1 MAEAPPKRPADAEQP
16 AVVKKYAN
24 RRLYNTATSSYVT
37 LDELSR
43 MVRAGRHFVV
53 YDAKT
58 GEDLTRS
65 ILTQIILEED
75 SKGRNLLPINF
86 LRQLIGYYD
95 DSLRAFLPRYLELSM
110 ENFAANQEQIRRY
123 IEGTFGQFFPLG
135 QFEDMARQNMALF
148 QRAATMFA
156 PPKPSGNA
164 ADGPGEDNSASAH
177 EPARR
182 PALRHLRRNQGAQR
196 QDRGSAKADLRA
208 GRDPGAEGVSG
219 LATDTAGLFG
229 RLRPDSHARSPTRS
243 DLTGRYQGLCKAARP
258 GQRACELAAVLPPF
272 PGAKSAPDNVRI
284 ILAPP
289 HGDLGRDRRVGSLRS
304 PR

>member
-1 MAEAPPKRPADAEQP
+1 MAEAPPKRQANADQP

-37 LDELSR
+37 LDQLSR
-43 MVRAGRHFVV
+43 MVRGGQHFVV

-123 IEGTFGQFFPLG
+123 IEGTFGQFFPMG

-148 QRAATMFA
+148 QRAATMFT
-156 PPKPSGNA
+156 PLKPSGNA
-164 ADGPGEDNSASAH
+164 ADDPSEEGNAAAH
-177 EPARR
+177 EPP
-182 PALRHLRRNQGAQR
+182 PATTLPDTSAEIKALSDKIEDLQKQICALVEAQTPK
-196 QDRGSAKADLRA
+196 D
-208 GRDPGAEGVSG
+208 
-219 LATDTAGLFG
+219 
-229 RLRPDSHARSPTRS
+229 
-243 DLTGRYQGLCKAARP
+243 
-258 GQRACELAAVLPPF
+258 
-272 PGAKSAPDNVRI
+272 
-284 ILAPP
+284 
-289 HGDLGRDRRVGSLRS
+289 
-304 PR
+304 

>member
-1 MAEAPPKRPADAEQP
+1 MAETPPKRQANADQP

-43 MVRAGRHFVV
+43 MVRAGQHFVV
-53 YDAKT
+53 YDAKS

-123 IEGTFGQFFPLG
+123 IEGTFGQFFPIG

-148 QRAATMFA
+148 QRAATMFT
-156 PPKPSGNA
+156 PRTPGNA
-164 ADGPGEDNSASAH
+164 AD
-177 EPARR
+177 
-182 PALRHLRRNQGAQR
+182 
-196 QDRGSAKADLRA
+196 
-208 GRDPGAEGVSG
+208 DPGDEDSAAGHEFSSAMTPADTSAEIKALSDKIEDLQKQICALVE
-219 LATDTAGLFG
+219 
-229 RLRPDSHARSPTRS
+229 AR
-243 DLTGRYQGLCKAARP
+243 
-258 GQRACELAAVLPPF
+258 
-272 PGAKSAPDNVRI
+272 APKE
-284 ILAPP
+284 
-289 HGDLGRDRRVGSLRS
+289 
-304 PR
+304 

>member
-1 MAEAPPKRPADAEQP
+1 MAEAPPRREADADQP

-43 MVRAGRHFVV
+43 MVRAGQHFVV

-75 SKGRNLLPINF
+75 SKGRNLLPIKF

-123 IEGTFGQFFPLG
+123 LEGTFGQFFPMS

-148 QRAATMFA
+148 QRAATIFSPVRPA
-156 PPKPSGNA
+156 GNA
-164 ADGPGEDNSASAH
+164 ADHPGHESNAAGHEAS
-177 EPARR
+177 
-182 PALRHLRRNQGAQR
+182 
-196 QDRGSAKADLRA
+196 
-208 GRDPGAEGVSG
+208 
-219 LATDTAGLFG
+219 LATAPADTSAEIKAL
-229 RLRPDSHARSPTRS
+229 S
-243 DLTGRYQGLCKAARP
+243 DKIEDLQKQICALVEA
-258 GQRACELAAVLPPF
+258 Q
-272 PGAKSAPDNVRI
+272 APKD
-284 ILAPP
+284 
-289 HGDLGRDRRVGSLRS
+289 
-304 PR
+304 

>member
-95 DSLRAFLPRYLELSM
+95 DSLRAFLPRYLDLSM

-148 QRAATMFA
+148 QRAATVFA
-156 PPKPSGNA
+156 TPQPSGNA
-164 ADGPGEDNSASAH
+164 DDGSGEEIISAH
-177 EPARR
+177 QA
-182 PALRHLRRNQGAQR
+182 GA
-196 QDRGSAKADLRA
+196 A
-208 GRDPGAEGVSG
+208 
-219 LATDTAGLFG
+219 
-229 RLRPDSHARSPTRS
+229 LRPDTSAEIKALSAKIEDLQKQICALVETR
-243 DLTGRYQGLCKAARP
+243 
-258 GQRACELAAVLPPF
+258 
-272 PGAKSAPDNVRI
+272 APKD
-284 ILAPP
+284 
-289 HGDLGRDRRVGSLRS
+289 
-304 PR
+304 

>member
-1 MAEAPPKRPADAEQP
+1 MAEAPPKSNASADQP

-43 MVRAGRHFVV
+43 MVRAGQHFVV

-123 IEGTFGQFFPLG
+123 IEGTFGQFFPIG

-148 QRAATMFA
+148 QRAATMFTPLKVA
-156 PPKPSGNA
+156 GNA
-164 ADGPGEDNSASAH
+164 ADHEGDAGNASGHEAAPAHADTSAEIKALSDKIEDLQKQICALV
-177 EPARR
+177 EAR
-182 PALRHLRRNQGAQR
+182 
-196 QDRGSAKADLRA
+196 
-208 GRDPGAEGVSG
+208 
-219 LATDTAGLFG
+219 
-229 RLRPDSHARSPTRS
+229 
-243 DLTGRYQGLCKAARP
+243 
-258 GQRACELAAVLPPF
+258 
-272 PGAKSAPDNVRI
+272 APKD
-284 ILAPP
+284 
-289 HGDLGRDRRVGSLRS
+289 
-304 PR
+304 

>member
-1 MAEAPPKRPADAEQP
+1 MAETPPRKRASADQP

-37 LDELSR
+37 LDDLSK
-43 MVRAGRHFVV
+43 MVRAGEEFVV

-123 IEGTFGQFFPLG
+123 IEGTFGQFFPMG
-135 QFEDMARQNMALF
+135 QFEDMARQNMALLR
-148 QRAATMFA
+148 RAATMFT
-156 PPKPSGNA
+156 PPKGRSAAHGHPAEGNA
-164 ADGPGEDNSASAH
+164 GGHESAS
-177 EPARR
+177 EMTPA
-182 PALRHLRRNQGAQR
+182 PGTSAEIKVLSDKIEDLQKQICALVESRESK
-196 QDRGSAKADLRA
+196 D
-208 GRDPGAEGVSG
+208 
-219 LATDTAGLFG
+219 
-229 RLRPDSHARSPTRS
+229 
-243 DLTGRYQGLCKAARP
+243 
-258 GQRACELAAVLPPF
+258 
-272 PGAKSAPDNVRI
+272 
-284 ILAPP
+284 
-289 HGDLGRDRRVGSLRS
+289 
-304 PR
+304 